1 MMGLSGGERAWGASR
16 RSSQRH
22 FWLFAHGAEACA
34 GPTCCRTM
42 TMPLRTVFTGCTEKI
57 VTAGTG
63 RRESTCGNGTHQ
75 ATDEAALRPRFAE
88 AGEERSAHSLRGGA
102 RTASFLWMSLQCVQP
117 IGGIEAEGG
126 KLCSTV
132 AEMKPPLCL

>member
-75 ATDEAALRPRFAE
+75 ATVEAMVSGSRR
-88 AGEERSAHSLRGGA
+88 GEERPQLAGGRAYRIFLVDEFAVCAAHWRDRGRWAGN
-102 RTASFLWMSLQCVQP
+102 SV
-117 IGGIEAEGG
+117 
-126 KLCSTV
+126 CSTV